1 MPSGIF
7 NAPDSAYLS
16 KSHSHLFRIGTE
28 IDASLFIDLAFP
40 VKLQQA
46 VVHADHAFGHTHGD
60 DVVDLVDFV
69 FADHVSNRI
78 V

>member
-46 VVHADHAFGHTHGD
+46 VVHADHTFGNAGGD
-60 DVVDLVDFV
+60 HIVNLMDLV
-69 FADHVSNRI
+69 FADHVADR
-78 V
+78 VV